1 MFLVFV
7 ALIWYNL
14 VQRPEERLSFWRQ
27 RALHKN
33 KEILRMDKKIVEVA
47 RLYAQ
52 KVKSRMP
59 VSMVVLYGSHVK
71 GTARKTSD
79 IDIAVVVDKF
89 RGDYL
94 KASADLFDLV
104 RTLNKR
110 IEPVLLCRE
119 NDKSGFPENVLKHGK
134 IIYKSED

>member
-1 MFLVFV
+1 MKRKFDKRFV
-7 ALIWYNL
+7 
-14 VQRPEERLSFWRQ
+14 
-27 RALHKN
+27 
-33 KEILRMDKKIVEVA
+33 EIA

-119 NDKSGFPENVLKHGK
+119 NDKSGFLENVLKHGK
-134 IIYKSED
+134 IIYKSEN

>member
-1 MFLVFV
+1 
-7 ALIWYNL
+7 
-14 VQRPEERLSFWRQ
+14 
-27 RALHKN
+27 
-33 KEILRMDKKIVEVA
+33 MDKKIVEIA

-52 KVKSRMP
+52 KVKGCMP
-59 VSMVVLYGSHVK
+59 VSMVVLYGSHVR

-94 KASADLFDLV
+94 KTSAELFNLV
-104 RTLNKR
+104 RTVNKR

-119 NDKSGFPENVLKHGK
+119 NDKSGFLENVLKHGK
-134 IIYKSED
+134 VIYRSED